1 MLFAYTKEKEMISAV
16 ESDNQ
21 QQFFFVQT
29 AVRN

>member
-21 QQFFFVQT
+21 QQFFLS
-29 AVRN
+29 RLR

>member
-21 QQFFFVQT
+21 QHFFVQT